1 MSMNQIILA
10 SHGMMSAGVKDTAEL
25 ILGELP
31 NVYTVATT
39 RDETETIDVAVKRL
53 LETFDENDK
62 VYVLT
67 DVLGGSVNNNMISLQ
82 KEYPDMTIICGMNL
96 CLVLNLASTEDEI
109 SEGELEEYMEQA
121 RAQLMNCS
129 AALKHVE
136 NSEEE
141 DDL

>member
-109 SEGELEEYMEQA
+109 SESELEEYMEQA

>member
-82 KEYPDMTIICGMNL
+82 REYPDMTIICGMNL

>member
-1 MSMNQIILA
+1 MNQIILA

-31 NVYTVATT
+31 YVYAVATT
-39 RDETETIDVAVKRL
+39 RDETETIDVAARRL
-53 LETFDENDK
+53 LEMFDENDK

-82 KEYPDMTIICGMNL
+82 KDYPDMTIICGMNL
-96 CLVLNLASTEDEI
+96 CLVLNLASTDEEI
-109 SEGELEEYMEQA
+109 SENELEEYMEQA